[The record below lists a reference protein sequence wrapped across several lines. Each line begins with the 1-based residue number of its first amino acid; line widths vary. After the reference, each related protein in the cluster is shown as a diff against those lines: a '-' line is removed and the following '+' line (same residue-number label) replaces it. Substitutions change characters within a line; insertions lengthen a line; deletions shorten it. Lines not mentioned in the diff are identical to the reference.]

1 MKPGLVLTQP
11 SITDQIAAAKQA
23 EANGFDSVWATEF
36 FHMNGLVRM
45 AALALATHRVT
56 IGSAIVNSFT
66 RSPVLAA
73 SGIMDIDELSGGRA
87 VLGLG
92 SGTRTMNTRW
102 YSMPFDTPPAP
113 RMAEVVALIRAAIAA
128 KDGGGL
134 QFEGEHYA
142 VSIPHYARPGASRS
156 RIPIYVAAVN
166 RGMIRCA
173 ARVAD
178 GLVGHPVYTR
188 RYMQE
193 VVLPELEGSQCRL
206 APYIICAISDDVE
219 QARNEARAQIAFY
232 YTTAMYHSI
241 LDAHGWREQGEAI
254 AAAFK
259 RGDTGA
265 MIAAVTEE
273 MIDAIAIAGPPEEAR
288 QRLEQWRGLTEQPLL
303 YTPGIS
309 MSAERARENYRL
321 IAETFAGWS

>member
-1 MKPGLVLTQP
+1 
-11 SITDQIAAAKQA
+11 
-23 EANGFDSVWATEF
+23 
-36 FHMNGLVRM
+36 
-45 AALALATHRVT
+45 
-56 IGSAIVNSFT
+56 
-66 RSPVLAA
+66 
-73 SGIMDIDELSGGRA
+73 

-92 SGTRTMNTRW
+92 SGTRTMNRRW
-102 YSMPFDTPPAP
+102 YSVPFDVPPAP
-113 RMAEVVALIRAAIAA
+113 RMAEVVAVIRAAVAA

-134 QFEGEHYA
+134 NFEGKHYT
-142 VSIPHYARPGASRS
+142 VSIPHYARPSAPRAH
-156 RIPIYVAAVN
+156 IPIYVAAVN

-188 RYMQE
+188 QYVRE
-193 VVLPELEGSQCRL
+193 VVLPELEGSRCRL
-206 APYIICAISDDVE
+206 APYVICAISDDVE

-241 LDAHGWREQGEAI
+241 LDVHGWRERGEII

-259 RGDTGA
+259 RGDSAA
-265 MIAAVTEE
+265 MTAAVTDE
-273 MIDAIAIAGPPEEAR
+273 MIDAIAITGTPGEAR

-303 YTPGIS
+303 YTPGVG
-309 MSAERARENYRL
+309 MSAERTRENYRL

>member
-1 MKPGLVLTQP
+1 MKPGMVLTQP
-11 SITDQIAAAKQA
+11 SVADQVAAAKLA

-45 AALALATHRVT
+45 AALALATECIT

-102 YSMPFDTPPAP
+102 YSVPFEAPPAP
-113 RMAEVVALIRAAIAA
+113 RMEEVVKIVRAAIAA

-134 QFEGEHYA
+134 NFKGKHYA
-142 VSIPHYARPGASRS
+142 VSIPHYSRPGAPRP

-166 RGMIRCA
+166 KGMIRCA

-188 RYMQE
+188 KYMRE
-193 VVLPELEGSQCRL
+193 VVLPELEGSACRL
-206 APYIICAISDDVE
+206 APYVICAISDDVE

-241 LDAHGWREQGEAI
+241 LDVHGWRERGEAI
-254 AAAFK
+254 TAAFK

-265 MIAAVTEE
+265 MIAAVTDE
-273 MIDAIAIAGPPEEAR
+273 MIDEIAITGTPDEAR
-288 QRLEQWRGLTEQPLL
+288 QRLDEWRGLTEQPLL
-303 YTPGIS
+303 YSPSAGT
-309 MSAERARENYRL
+309 SAERTRENCRL
-321 IAETFAGWS
+321 IAETFNGWS

>member
-1 MKPGLVLTQP
+1 MVLSQP
-11 SITDQIAAAKQA
+11 AIADQITAAQQA

-45 AALALATHRVT
+45 AALAGATERVT
-56 IGSAIVNSFT
+56 IGSAIINSFT
-66 RSPVLAA
+66 RSPVVAA

-92 SGTRTMNTRW
+92 SGTRTMNSRW
-102 YSMPFDTPPAP
+102 YSVPFDVPPAP
-113 RMAEVVALIRAAIAA
+113 RMAEVVGVVRAAIAA

-134 QFEGEHYA
+134 NFEGEHYK
-142 VSIPHYARPGASRS
+142 VSIPHYFRPGAPRTE
-156 RIPIYVAAVN
+156 IPIYVAGVN

-188 RYMQE
+188 KYMRE
-193 VVLPELEGSQCRL
+193 VVLPELEGSPCRM
-206 APYIICAISDDVE
+206 APYVICAISEDVA

-241 LDAHGWREQGEAI
+241 LDVHGWRKQGEI
-254 AAAFK
+254 ITAAFK
-259 RGDTGA
+259 QGDTATMTG
-265 MIAAVTEE
+265 AVTEE
-273 MIDAIAIAGPPEEAR
+273 MIDEIAITGTPDEVR
-288 QRLEQWRGLTEQPLL
+288 QQLEQWRGLTEQPLL
-303 YTPGIS
+303 YSPSIG
-309 MSAERARENYRL
+309 MNEERTRENYRL
-321 IAETFAGWS
+321 MAETFNGWS